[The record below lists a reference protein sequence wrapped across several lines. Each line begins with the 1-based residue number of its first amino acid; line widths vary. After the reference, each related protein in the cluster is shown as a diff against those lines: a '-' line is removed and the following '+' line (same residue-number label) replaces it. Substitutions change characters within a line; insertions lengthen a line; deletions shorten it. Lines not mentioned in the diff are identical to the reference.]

1 MRSGSHIL
9 PAKVRNNLDS
19 DPAGAMSHVETAL
32 HEVGSLDELSA
43 RATQA
48 GRLDPRVKLVATLAY
63 VAVVASFGRLE
74 LGRLVPLVALFILAV
89 PLCDLPW
96 RPLLLR
102 LAVASPFA
110 LGIAAFEPFL
120 DRRPAFSLV
129 GIQVTAGEIAFVV
142 ILTKF
147 ALSLGAALLLVATTG
162 FDTVCTALGR
172 LGAPR
177 VVVGQLSLTY
187 RYLFVLGGEA
197 SRMVRAHAMRA
208 PDLKRPSART
218 AGTLLGHLLVRAL
231 DRADR
236 IYRAMLARGFQGRFP
251 VRRPWRLRRTD
262 LVFVLCTLVLLLAV
276 RLVDL
281 TALVGLTA
289 SGALR

>member
-1 MRSGSHIL
+1 
-9 PAKVRNNLDS
+9 
-19 DPAGAMSHVETAL
+19 MSHVETAL
-32 HEVGSLDELSA
+32 RRVSTLDELSTRDTPA
-43 RATQA
+43 A
-48 GRLDPRVKLVATLAY
+48 RLDPRAKLAIAVAF

-74 LGRLVPLVALFILAV
+74 LGRLVPLVALFLVAV
-89 PLCDLPW
+89 PLCDVPW

-120 DRRPAFSLV
+120 DRRPAFPLAGV
-129 GIQVTAGEIAFVV
+129 QITAGEVALAV
-142 ILTKF
+142 ILAKF

-162 FDTVCTALGR
+162 FDAVCAALGR

-177 VVVGQLSLTY
+177 VVVAQLSLTY

-197 SRMVRAHAMRA
+197 GRMARAHAMRA
-208 PDLKRPSART
+208 PALGRPTART
-218 AGTLLGHLLVRAL
+218 AGALLGHLLVRAL
-231 DRADR
+231 DRAER
-236 IYRAMLARGFQGRFP
+236 VHRAMLARGFDGRFP
-251 VRRPWRLRRTD
+251 ARRPWRLRGAD
-262 LVFVLCTLVLLLAV
+262 LAFVLCALLVLSAV
-276 RLVDL
+276 RLVDV